1 MNSKATGFVRI
12 VVLVGLTVVTT
23 AFALAQDSSSST
35 PQDGDSASP
44 APVTKAVESSNPI
57 SGSPKPAGRVYLAL
71 GSDRLFTLNPM
82 LKTQL
87 LFQMDLTEGYDD
99 GIVLAPRVE
108 TYYTLWTP
116 RLAFLGRTPKSEYV
130 IQYTPAVA
138 YFGNTPIG
146 LQSLQQVS
154 GELHTE
160 VNSYWGW
167 DTSFNF
173 VDGSYPVSLL
183 SPFNF
188 FAVNDIAIVNIDSI
202 LLLSTASYLTASAS
216 VGLHWKPTPKDLF
229 VLRTTYDYANFPPND
244 IPGSVPGHVNRGIL
258 AVNYTRSVSERL
270 NLLANA
276 NAVHVFGPLACTT
289 YGGQLGASYK
299 IRQDTFV
306 SGTVGPEFG
315 AAPCSNSIQMSY
327 AGSLT
332 SRMSRNWSGYI
343 NVARTTT
350 GALYSSYGSG
360 LTDTLAAGVMREWG
374 PLVDARVDAG
384 YIRVES
390 LPTIPNSYNAQGKF
404 ISGRVDWTM
413 APPLVL
419 SLQYSRIYETITGM
433 PFNRNQVFME
443 LQLRPNPKAAF

>member
-1 MNSKATGFVRI
+1 MNPKMTKFVRT
-12 VVLVGLTVVTT
+12 VALAMLSVVTS
-23 AFALAQDSSSST
+23 AFASAQVPSSAV
-35 PQDGDSASP
+35 PQDGDSAP
-44 APVTKAVESSNPI
+44 PVTKAVDSSNPLDD
-57 SGSPKPAGRVYLAL
+57 SPKPAGRVYLAL
-71 GSDRLFTLNPM
+71 GSDRLFSLNPM
-82 LKTQL
+82 LKSQF
-87 LFQMDLTEGYDD
+87 LFQMDLSQGYDD
-99 GIVLAPRVE
+99 GIVLVPRVT

-154 GELHTE
+154 AELHTE
-160 VNSYWGW
+160 VNNYWGW

-173 VDGSYPVSLL
+173 ADGSYPVSLL

-188 FAVNDIAIVNIDSI
+188 NAINDITVVNVESI
-202 LLLSTASYLTASAS
+202 LLLSTASYLSLSAS
-216 VGLHWKPTPKDLF
+216 VGLHWKPTPKDLL
-229 VLRTTYDYANFPPND
+229 VLTTTYDYADFPQND
-244 IPGSVPGHVNRGIL
+244 IPGNVPGHVHRAMLG
-258 AVNYTRSVSERL
+258 VKYTRAVSERL
-270 NLLANA
+270 NLLADG
-276 NAVHVFGPLACTT
+276 NAVHVFGPLGCTT
-289 YGGQLGASYK
+289 YGGELGASYK

-315 AAPCSNSIQMSY
+315 AAPCSNSIQMYY

-332 SRMSRNWSGYI
+332 SRMSRHWSGYV
-343 NVARTTT
+343 NAARTTT
-350 GALYSSYGSG
+350 GALYSSFGSG
-360 LTDTLAAGVMREWG
+360 LTDTFGAGVMRQWG
-374 PLVDARVDAG
+374 TSVDARVDVG

-419 SLQYSRIYETITGM
+419 SLQYSRIYESITGM
-433 PFNRNQVFME
+433 PFNRNQVFLQ
-443 LQLRPNPKAAF
+443 LQLRPNPRAAF

>member
-276 NAVHVFGPLACTT
+276 NAVHVFGPLA
-289 YGGQLGASYK
+289 
-299 IRQDTFV
+299 
-306 SGTVGPEFG
+306 
-315 AAPCSNSIQMSY
+315 
-327 AGSLT
+327 
-332 SRMSRNWSGYI
+332 
-343 NVARTTT
+343 RTTT